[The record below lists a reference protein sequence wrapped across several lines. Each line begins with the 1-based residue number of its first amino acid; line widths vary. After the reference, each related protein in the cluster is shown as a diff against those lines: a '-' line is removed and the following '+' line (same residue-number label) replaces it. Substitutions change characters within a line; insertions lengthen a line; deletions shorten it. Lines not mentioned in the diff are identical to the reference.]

1 MVAVR
6 AAAAGQAGPRSI
18 LLRNY
23 SPLSGFLPP
32 RGRGSYLMRTTSQT
46 GRADRSAGSGP
57 GAPQNVPPG
66 QTASTV
72 RWPRGTKQ
80 GGEPAARPVPADVP
94 TNPGARAM
102 TSLVFRSPR
111 TRARWTEAVFFVLSD
126 PPVALRRRAP
136 RRHSGVTRAAVGRC
150 ACTFGTVI
158 SSQGTSTTPFQDR
171 ARNECR
177 PARGNLTCLL
187 SALLTT
193 VITIFRATCSR

>member
-57 GAPQNVPPG
+57 DAPQNVPPG

-80 GGEPAARPVPADVP
+80 GGAFPGSGTKRMQAGERKSNLPSFSSADDCDHHFSCHVQPLARSLLQPGGLLRFAGRPVGKELQ
-94 TNPGARAM
+94 GASRCCE
-102 TSLVFRSPR
+102 
-111 TRARWTEAVFFVLSD
+111 RARGKEGINA
-126 PPVALRRRAP
+126 PPC
-136 RRHSGVTRAAVGRC
+136 GVVC
-150 ACTFGTVI
+150 
-158 SSQGTSTTPFQDR
+158 P
-171 ARNECR
+171 
-177 PARGNLTCLL
+177 
-187 SALLTT
+187 
-193 VITIFRATCSR
+193 